1 MFCNGGG
8 ADAILCTLLASVN
21 VNVNVHVCR
30 QWVPPDYYDTPL
42 EERARELG
50 SDPQQLCKTMI
61 MENKAFDE
69 VLVAVRI
76 SCLPFV
82 HWENID

>member
-1 MFCNGGG
+1 M
-8 ADAILCTLLASVN
+8 LLVIVN
-21 VNVNVHVCR
+21 VNVCR
-30 QWVPPDYYDTPL
+30 KWVPPNYYVTPL

-69 VLVAVRI
+69 VKVLTVRAI
-76 SCLPFV
+76 AMWSDIPSTTV
-82 HWENID
+82 